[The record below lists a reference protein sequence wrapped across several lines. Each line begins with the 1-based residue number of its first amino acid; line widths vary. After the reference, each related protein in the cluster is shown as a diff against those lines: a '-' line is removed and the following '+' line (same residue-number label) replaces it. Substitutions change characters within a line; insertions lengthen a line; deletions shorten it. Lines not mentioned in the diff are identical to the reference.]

1 MSIRTKAAKATTNRM
16 EIKWRSHEPSRLE
29 TFSDAV
35 FGFALTLIIVSIEV
49 PKTFDELVETMKGT
63 LSFAVCFALLFQ
75 IWNNQN
81 IFFRR
86 YGLKDTLTNLLNAI
100 LLFVV
105 LIYAYPLKFLSVLIF
120 SDGKVLVEG
129 HLVNMIREEQVRS
142 LMLVYGAGFVAI
154 YLLFFLMYRNASKR
168 ADEVELSPME
178 IFETKTVAGIN
189 LICILICVLAMSLTY
204 FVPANAVGSTGFA
217 YFLIPLGYSTWY
229 SYRGKKFR
237 QTFNLNR

>member
-1 MSIRTKAAKATTNRM
+1 
-16 EIKWRSHEPSRLE
+16 
-29 TFSDAV
+29 
-35 FGFALTLIIVSIEV
+35 
-49 PKTFDELVETMKGT
+49 
-63 LSFAVCFALLFQ
+63 
-75 IWNNQN
+75 
-81 IFFRR
+81 
-86 YGLKDTLTNLLNAI
+86 
-100 LLFVV
+100 
-105 LIYAYPLKFLSVLIF
+105 
-120 SDGKVLVEG
+120 
-129 HLVNMIREEQVRS
+129 
-142 LMLVYGAGFVAI
+142 MLVYGAGFVAI